1 MFIELESGS
10 HFNGT
15 LHSEIT
21 ELESLLK
28 HLLDNIFSSPEP
40 KAHKVSLQDRTRAG
54 VRVSVCPLTVSNMN
68 ISKTRQPI
76 AIKFNLKH
84 HWGMGKACIRVWAR
98 SDQNSGFHGNR

>member
-28 HLLDNIFSSPEP
+28 HLLDIFSSPEP

-54 VRVSVCPLTVSNMN
+54 VRVSVNN
-68 ISKTRQPI
+68 
-76 AIKFNLKH
+76 FKH
-84 HWGMGKACIRVWAR
+84 EYL
-98 SDQNSGFHGNR
+98 

>member
-28 HLLDNIFSSPEP
+28 HLLDNIFFCLD
-40 KAHKVSLQDRTRAG
+40 HFIDLFD
-54 VRVSVCPLTVSNMN
+54 
-68 ISKTRQPI
+68 I
-76 AIKFNLKH
+76 
-84 HWGMGKACIRVWAR
+84 
-98 SDQNSGFHGNR
+98 

>member
-28 HLLDNIFSSPEP
+28 HLLDNIFLCLD
-40 KAHKVSLQDRTRAG
+40 HFTDLFD
-54 VRVSVCPLTVSNMN
+54 
-68 ISKTRQPI
+68 I
-76 AIKFNLKH
+76 
-84 HWGMGKACIRVWAR
+84 
-98 SDQNSGFHGNR
+98 